1 MIPVLVSQYAVD
13 VVFPK
18 IAAHLDKAI
27 KHERCSE
34 WTLDSVYQECLAG
47 RMFLFVDDMLDPH
60 NALTCRFANWD
71 GERVL
76 YIAFMGGAGN
86 ADWRQAMKHI
96 RTFATRFG
104 VSRIAAN
111 ARDGWAKHIKMRRLV
126 SLYEIEE

>member
-1 MIPVLVSQYAVD
+1 LIPVPVSQFAVD

-18 IAAHLDKAI
+18 VARFLLPAI
-27 KHERCSE
+27 EHERCSE

-47 RMFLFVDDMLDPH
+47 RMILFVDDHLDPK
-60 NALTCRFANWD
+60 NALVARFVNWG

-76 YIAFMGGAGN
+76 YLAFMGGEGK

-96 RTFATRFG
+96 RTWATG
-104 VSRIAAN
+104 LGISRIAGHL
-111 ARDGWAKHIKMRRLV
+111 RDGWAGHLKVRRLV